1 MNKKALVA
9 VLGVTA
15 AAFAFPAA
23 AQDLS
28 AVYIGGGL
36 GQSKFKDG
44 CSGVSG
50 PGVSCDDKDTSFKIF
65 GGYQVNKN
73 FAAEFG
79 YTDLGKAKF
88 SDPFGSA
95 ELKAYVWELSAIG
108 AFPVMDAFSVYGRLG
123 GYWGETKFSGDV
135 SGKKNTTNLTFG
147 LGLQYDFNKNLG
159 VRGEWQRYSK
169 MKAHP
174 EGGTG
179 DFDSDVDVLGV
190 SVLYRFQ

>member
-36 GQSKFKDG
+36 GQSKFKKVCQDA
-44 CSGVSG
+44 G
-50 PGVSCDDKDTSFKIF
+50 PGETCDDKDTAFKIF
-65 GGYQVNKN
+65 GGYQFNKN

-88 SDPFGSA
+88 SDPTFSA
-95 ELKAYVWELSAIG
+95 EFKAYVWELSAIG
-108 AFPVMDAFSVYGRLG
+108 AFPVMDAFSIYGRLG
-123 GYWGETKFSGDV
+123 GYWGEGKFS
-135 SGKKNTTNLTFG
+135 
-147 LGLQYDFNKNLG
+147 
-159 VRGEWQRYSK
+159 
-169 MKAHP
+169 
-174 EGGTG
+174 
-179 DFDSDVDVLGV
+179 
-190 SVLYRFQ
+190 